1 MSVEGSFTSMLIAS
15 LFVAACAGQDPYDL
29 HFADGR
35 GVENLP
41 GIRSCMEAFGKNV
54 RLTRDGFDGVCVP
67 RQEGRPVVRL
77 RPIEMTNLWT
87 GKPPATEKDLSGE
100 LASEEVGWNILPPW
114 ARGSFYSLRHG
125 MSGG

>member
-1 MSVEGSFTSMLIAS
+1 MSVEGPFTPLLVVCL
-15 LFVAACAGQDPYDL
+15 LFNACTSQDPYDL

-67 RQEGRPVVRL
+67 RAEGRPVVRL

-100 LASEEVGWNILPPW
+100 LASMSVSRNVLPRW
-114 ARGSFYSLRHG
+114 AHSVYKPSEG
-125 MSGG
+125 MK